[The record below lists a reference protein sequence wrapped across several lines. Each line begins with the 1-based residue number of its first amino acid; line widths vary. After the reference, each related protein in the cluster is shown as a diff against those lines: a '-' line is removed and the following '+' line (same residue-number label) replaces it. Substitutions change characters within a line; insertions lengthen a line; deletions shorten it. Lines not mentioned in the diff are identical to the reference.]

1 MRRAQAADSF
11 EVKSK
16 TTCMKSSTKLT
27 PSKTIL
33 GSSAL
38 LLAFAGLGLTFFP
51 DELAQSLDLPDLTA
65 VTLLIQVIGAMYF
78 GFAMLNWMSRR
89 SLIGGI
95 YNRPI
100 AIANMTHFMMVG
112 IALTK
117 LMVSQ
122 VQLPQIFWL
131 ITVIYVV
138 YALIFGWLLFKTPNL
153 GQSN

>member
-1 MRRAQAADSF
+1 MRPMP
-11 EVKSK
+11 KM
-16 TTCMKSSTKLT
+16 TTSM
-27 PSKTIL
+27 IVL

-38 LLAFAGLGLTFFP
+38 ILAVSGLALTFFP
-51 DELAQSLDLPDLTA
+51 DELAQTLGLPDHPS
-65 VTLLIQVIGAMYF
+65 VMLLIQVIGAMYF

-117 LMVSQ
+117 LMLSQ
-122 VQLPQIFWL
+122 DALPQPFWI
-131 ITVIYVV
+131 ITVIYAL
-138 YALIFGWLLFKTPNL
+138 YAVIFGRLLFTTPKL
-153 GQSN
+153 G

>member
-1 MRRAQAADSF
+1 MKPLAQL
-11 EVKSK
+11 
-16 TTCMKSSTKLT
+16 TTSNMV
-27 PSKTIL
+27 L

-38 LLAFAGLGLTFFP
+38 LLAASGLALTFFP
-51 DELAQSLDLPDLTA
+51 DELAQNLDLPEGTA
-65 VTLLIQVIGAMYF
+65 VRLLIQVIGAMYF

-89 SLIGGI
+89 GLIGGI

-117 LMVSQ
+117 LMLSQ
-122 VQLPQIFWL
+122 DALPQLFWI

-138 YALIFGWLLFKTPNL
+138 YAVIFGWLLFTSPKL
-153 GQSN
+153 GQSG

>member
-1 MRRAQAADSF
+1 
-11 EVKSK
+11 
-16 TTCMKSSTKLT
+16 MKSSTKLT
-27 PSKTIL
+27 TSKIIL

-38 LLAFAGLGLTFFP
+38 LLAFSGLALTFFP
-51 DELAQSLDLPDLTA
+51 DELAESLGLPDSDPA
-65 VTLLIQVIGAMYF
+65 MLLIQVIGAMYF

-117 LMVSQ
+117 LMSKKSA
-122 VQLPQIFWL
+122 LPQAFWL
-131 ITVIYVV
+131 ITFVYIV
-138 YALIFGWLLFKTPNL
+138 YALIFGWLLFRTPNL
-153 GQSN
+153 GQSD